1 MKKNFNFNNSIQ
13 TGNTLKKEMNK
24 QPTFNEKIED
34 TYKTN
39 IDLPDR
45 TALLLRN
52 SNKLTV
58 FDDNIEAF
66 QIEQEKLRAQQ
77 VKDIILKQ
85 TYDIHQGMQQLIN
98 RQPMRTQIFSMADDD
113 TNEAIDTLG
122 EDLEAAKERKKRA
135 KLEAVKKEV
144 RNSLVTN
151 VHNIRNILVDM
162 RRNERAK
169 KELERVQAAIAA
181 EEEVIQKDIKDYDN
195 DDLISTVAPSALSA
209 IPESSMYSGPV
220 SEQEAYDRK
229 KNIRSFNPNDY
240 ILKEFTFST
249 PTQSSQISQQSAIQ
263 SLLRNYDNLTQQEQW
278 VLFNFMTKKYKP
290 GQQQYKPGKSAE
302 SLQTSKEAMNL
313 VNIAVFNNRY
323 KNFYNSLSDQEKKAN
338 PKAGPKAGPK
348 GPK

>member
-1 MKKNFNFNNSIQ
+1 MKLNLNSIQ
-13 TGNTLKKEMNK
+13 TGTTLKKEMNK
-24 QPTFNEKIED
+24 QPSFNEKIVD

-85 TYDIHQGMQQLIN
+85 TYDIHQGVQQLIN
-98 RQPMRTQIFSMADDD
+98 RQPMRTQIFSMVDDD

-122 EDLEAAKERKKRA
+122 EDLEAAKEHQKRA

-181 EEEVIQKDIKDYDN
+181 EEEVIQKDIKDYDD
-195 DDLISTVAPSALSA
+195 DDLISTIAPSTLSA
-209 IPESSMYSGPV
+209 IPESSMFSGPV
-220 SEQEAYDRK
+220 SEKEASDRK
-229 KNIRSFNPNDY
+229 KIIRSFNPNDY

-249 PTQSSQISQQSAIQ
+249 PTQSSQVSQQSAIQ

-278 VLFNFMTKKYKP
+278 FLINFMTKKYKP
-290 GQQQYKPGKSAE
+290 GQQQYKPGKSAQ
-302 SLQTSKEAMNL
+302 SIQTAEEALNL
-313 VNIAVFNNRY
+313 VKIAVSNNRY

-338 PKAGPKAGPK
+338 PKAGPKAPK
-348 GPK
+348 